1 MKNATLLAALAATL
15 LPLLAAPA
23 AARAATDCRT
33 NDGIQICT
41 DAASGTYEV
50 RNLRQPEIYV
60 MGRCGG
66 AVTWGDL
73 SFPAVNEMHGIFCPN
88 SNLQAH

>member
-1 MKNATLLAALAATL
+1 MKTTALLAALAATL
-15 LPLLAAPA
+15 LPLAAPP
-23 AARAATDCRT
+23 AARAATDCNT

-50 RNLRQPEIYV
+50 RNLRQPDVYV

-73 SFPAVNEMHGIFCPN
+73 PFPAVNELHRLFCPN

>member
-1 MKNATLLAALAATL
+1 MKTTALLAALAATL
-15 LPLLAAPA
+15 LPLAAPA
-23 AARAATDCRT
+23 AARAATDCST

-50 RNLRQPEIYV
+50 RNLRQPDVYV

-73 SFPAVNEMHGIFCPN
+73 PFPAVNELHRLFCPN